1 MADAREVNPERADQT
16 SNLIRRGGQAP
27 LAIMADR
34 ASGVLVGQACG
45 NALGVGYEFKT
56 PPLEGTPRMLGA
68 AGRLR
73 PGEWSEATQLGICLA
88 EVAVTGIDLTTEE
101 GLDAV
106 AARYLAW
113 YQGGMRKIDAPTRVV
128 LETTG
133 NDISNMT
140 PARKMRSAAA
150 YFHMRTRR
158 TSGGGPLSRCAILG
172 LTRIKDPQW
181 TAESVRAVTELTH
194 VDPLASEA
202 AVIYAEA
209 IRRAVTDPLP
219 GEETWINRI
228 NIGAGI
234 ALLPSARR
242 EQWREWLQQ
251 AEETY
256 FKPPRDN
263 TYAVTALQ
271 AVVGILRAVKIEHSE
286 IPLSGQ
292 DAFRRAI
299 SLAVQLG
306 GATETIAG
314 LVGALFAA
322 GIGLAQV
329 PTDLQSRL
337 HGWPGLQTDALAE
350 MGLGTALAGV
360 VGTHGMARMIASASS
375 LNDLIT
381 AHPDAELDTMT
392 TPEP

>member
-1 MADAREVNPERADQT
+1 
-16 SNLIRRGGQAP
+16 
-27 LAIMADR
+27 MADR

-45 NALGVGYEFKT
+45 NALGIGYEFKT
-56 PPLEGTPRMLGA
+56 PPLVGTPRMRGA
-68 AGRLR
+68 AGRLG
-73 PGEWSEATQLGICLA
+73 PGEWSEATQLAICLA

-113 YQGGMRKIDAPTRVV
+113 YQGESRKVDAPTRVV

-133 NDISNMT
+133 NDVSNMN

-150 YFHMRTRR
+150 YFHLRTRR
-158 TSGGGPLSRCAILG
+158 TSGAGPLSRCAVLG
-172 LTRIKDPQW
+172 LTRIKDPHW

-219 GEETWINRI
+219 GEDTWVNRI

-234 ALLPSARR
+234 GLLPEDHQ
-242 EQWREWLQQ
+242 EQWQEWLQQ

-271 AVVGILRAVKIEHSE
+271 AVVGILRAVKIEHAE

-322 GIGLAQV
+322 GIGFAQI
-329 PTDLQSRL
+329 PTDLKNRL
-337 HGWPGLQTDALAE
+337 HGWPGIQTDALAE

-360 VGTHGMARMIASASS
+360 VGTHGMARMIASAAS

-381 AHPDAELDTMT
+381 AHPDAELNAMT
-392 TPEP
+392 APEP

>member
-1 MADAREVNPERADQT
+1 MQGAR
-16 SNLIRRGGQAP
+16 
-27 LAIMADR
+27 
-34 ASGVLVGQACG
+34 
-45 NALGVGYEFKT
+45 
-56 PPLEGTPRMLGA
+56 
-68 AGRLR
+68 GRLSA
-73 PGEWSEATQLGICLA
+73 GEWSEATQLGICIA

-106 AARYLAW
+106 ATRYLAW
-113 YQGGMRKIDAPTRVV
+113 YNGGTRKIDAPTRVV
-128 LETTG
+128 LETTS
-133 NDISNMT
+133 NDISNMN

-150 YFHMRTRR
+150 YFHLRTRR
-158 TSGGGPLSRCAILG
+158 TSGAGPLSRCAILG

-181 TAESVRAVTELTH
+181 TAESVRAVCELTH

-209 IRRAVTDPLP
+209 IRRAVIDPLP
-219 GEETWINRI
+219 GEETWVNRI
-228 NIGAGI
+228 NLGAGI
-234 ALLPSARR
+234 ALLPTAR
-242 EQWREWLQQ
+242 REWLQQ

-271 AVVGILRAVKIEHSE
+271 AVAGILQAVKIEHAGM
-286 IPLSGQ
+286 PLSGQ
-292 DAFRRAI
+292 DAFRRAT

-306 GATETIAG
+306 GATDTIAG
-314 LVGALFAA
+314 LVGALFAS
-322 GIGLAQV
+322 GIGLAQIPV
-329 PTDLQSRL
+329 DLQTRL
-337 HGWPGLQTDALAE
+337 HGWPGLKADALSE

-375 LNDLIT
+375 LNDLIA
-381 AHPDAELDTMT
+381 AHPDAELDAMT